1 MTIVMN
7 NEPYATERQLSYLD
21 DLVEKRAV
29 PMNMVDDYKA
39 KRPVLRKKQAS
50 TLIDV
55 MLKFPIR
62 KTDVRNMPAEQMS
75 ERQKLLAELLNEM
88 ETFPQA
94 KYAIPAEELMVDLL
108 KKPIKNDYIFCE
120 LKEYRGKLHF
130 RQLHGAPG
138 SFSRSTF
145 PVEDSL
151 VFTRIIK
158 QDPYKYTRI
167 FADIYQC
174 CGKCGAELT
183 DETSR
188 ALRLGPIC
196 RKGFGV

>member
-29 PMNMVDDYKA
+29 PQYMADDYTA
-39 KRPVLRKKQAS
+39 KRSVLRKKQAS

-62 KTDVRNMPAEQMS
+62 KTDVRDMPSEKMS

-94 KYAIPAEELMVDLL
+94 KYAIPAEELMMDLL
-108 KKPIKNDYIFCE
+108 KKPIRNDHVFCE

-151 VFTRIIK
+151 VFARIIK
-158 QDPYKYTRI
+158 RDPYKYTRI

-174 CGKCGAELT
+174 CGKCGADLT
-183 DETSR
+183 DEISR
-188 ALRLGPIC
+188 SLRLGPIC